1 MAADEEQL
9 PDRAGPFTYVSCNGA
24 LAIVAA
30 LRPTCLLRKKNDR
43 VE

>member
-1 MAADEEQL
+1 MATDEAQL
-9 PDRAGPFTYVSCNGA
+9 PDRAGPFTYVSRNGA

-30 LRPTCLLRKKNDR
+30 LRPTGPLRQENDR